1 MDGVILKL
9 PVGNA
14 EELLARVIRREL
26 LDENDLIHPVPA
38 TPPAGT
44 AGLASS
50 ADAGPARPPS
60 PRSRTPT

>member
-44 AGLASS
+44 AGLAGS
-50 ADAGPARPPS
+50 ARPPS